1 MLMRTTYL
9 LAPAA
14 LILAATGCSLVAIAR
29 APEKEARVSNNA
41 ATVRAK
47 RAFRSALADGRY
59 DALPAVLHDLT
70 AAYLENPH
78 DAETAGNLAFA
89 HMWRVTES
97 ARLDELPPTITDH
110 LVLARKYFAEASRL
124 APSDA
129 RLQGFHGSVQLA
141 EGTVHDDEK
150 LVRKGYFELMDS
162 IRAWPEFNLFTAGYT
177 LSRLPHYDA
186 KFEEALEY
194 QWKTLE
200 RCSGTKIDRDDP
212 DYSYAL
218 GRETLEG
225 AERACWNSPGVPH
238 NFEGFFLNMGD
249 MLVKAG
255 SPETARTIY
264 ANARLSRTYDTWPYR
279 EVLEERIRNADANV
293 LTFRYPTAGAKTET
307 VMVTSSFACVACHQ
321 R

>member
-1 MLMRTTYL
+1 MTTPITHALGAL
-9 LAPAA
+9 LFAM
-14 LILAATGCSLVAIAR
+14 TGCSRVAVAL
-29 APEKEARVSNNA
+29 APDKEARASNS
-41 ATVRAK
+41 ATTARAN
-47 RAFRSALADGRY
+47 RAFHSALSAGQY
-59 DALPAVLHDLT
+59 DTIPSVLHELT

-78 DAETAGNLAFA
+78 HPETAANLAFA

-124 APSDA
+124 APDDA
-129 RLQGFHGSVQLA
+129 RLRGFHGSVQLA

-150 LVRKGYFELMDS
+150 LVRKGYFELTAS

-177 LSRLPHYDA
+177 LSRLPHYDS
-186 KFEEALEY
+186 KFEDALEY

-200 RCSGTKIDRDDP
+200 RCSGTKIDRDNP
-212 DYSYAL
+212 DYTFAL
-218 GRETLEG
+218 AQESLEG
-225 AERACWNSPGVPH
+225 DKRACWNSPVVPH

-255 SPETARTIY
+255 APETAKTIY
-264 ANARLSRTYDTWPYR
+264 ANARLSKTYDDWPYR
-279 EVLEERIRNADANV
+279 ELLEERIRNADANV
-293 LTFRYPTAGAKTET
+293 LTFRYPSAGAKTET
-307 VMVTSSFACVACHQ
+307 VMVTSTFACVACHQ

>member
-1 MLMRTTYL
+1 MTARTTRL

-14 LILAATGCSLVAIAR
+14 ILLAVTGCSQVAVAL
-29 APEKEARVSNNA
+29 APEKEARASTSA
-41 ATVRAK
+41 SGVRAN
-47 RAFRSALADGRY
+47 RSFRSALSDGRY
-59 DALPAVLHDLT
+59 DSIPSVLHELT

-78 DAETAGNLAFA
+78 DSETAAHLGFA

-124 APSDA
+124 APNDA

-141 EGTVHDDEK
+141 EGTVHGDEK
-150 LVRKGYFELMDS
+150 LVRKGYFELKDS

-177 LSRLPHYDA
+177 LSRLPHYDS

-200 RCSGTKIDRDDP
+200 RCSGTKIDRNDP
-212 DYSYAL
+212 DYTYAL
-218 GRETLEG
+218 VRETLEG
-225 AERACWNSPGVPH
+225 DKRACWNSPVVPH

-255 SPETARTIY
+255 SPDMARTIY
-264 ANARLSRTYDTWPYR
+264 ANARLSTTYDAWPYR
-279 EVLEERIRNADANV
+279 EILEERIRNADANV
-293 LTFRYPTAGAKTET
+293 LTFRYPSAGAKTET
-307 VMVTSSFACVACHQ
+307 IMVTSTFACVACHQ